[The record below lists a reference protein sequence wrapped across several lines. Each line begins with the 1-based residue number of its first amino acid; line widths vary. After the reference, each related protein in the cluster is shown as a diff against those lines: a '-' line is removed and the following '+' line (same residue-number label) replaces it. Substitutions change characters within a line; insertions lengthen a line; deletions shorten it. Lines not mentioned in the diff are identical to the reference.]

1 MRRAGQGENLGRRT
15 TIVSAQS
22 EKFTWSKVGAQEGGP
37 EEQPTQLQAT
47 WVESGLKVDKWPS

>member
-1 MRRAGQGENLGRRT
+1 MRRAGQGENLGRRR

-22 EKFTWSKVGAQEGGP
+22 ETVFTWSKVGAQEGGP

-47 WVESGLKVDKWPS
+47 WVESGMK